1 MKRLLVLAALVALSC
16 GGSAVPGDSCKSHAD
31 CGSLKDG
38 YCARAEICTRECDD
52 ATPCPDGSS
61 CVWGGG
67 RRVCL
72 PTCAKDDECPKGFLC
87 DLAGEA
93 PVCRLANPLAPPPA
107 D

>member
-1 MKRLLVLAALVALSC
+1 MKRLLLLAALVALSC

-72 PTCAKDDECPKGFLC
+72 PVCAKDDECPKGFLC
-87 DLAGEA
+87 DVASEA
-93 PVCRLANPLAPPPA
+93 PVCRMANPLAPPPV